1 MGLEESEKELK
12 YSQVILREF
21 YTAPLFP
28 SMHKYYVGFCAFINY
43 KIVQ

>member
-21 YTAPLFP
+21 YTGPLFP
-28 SMHKYYVGFCAFINY
+28 SIHKYYGLLCIY
-43 KIVQ
+43 